1 MRQKKQRETSE
12 QRRERIRRNHP
23 GMEERADWTE
33 ILDWAYRC
41 PEMMRLGRRPLKGV
55 RVA

>member
-1 MRQKKQRETSE
+1 
-12 QRRERIRRNHP
+12 
-23 GMEERADWTE
+23 MEERADWTE